1 MSEQQEQQPVILT
14 IDDQE
19 YDVNEL
25 GNDSKVHYVEVVN
38 LRKQIAELQ
47 NQIAAAQQQGIN
59 LQVALGFREN
69 ALRESIEVVEEVR
82 TGSGCRIMAQTHAS
96 KALQRI
102 ETHEKE
108 CALRYESIKERLDS
122 GSKRFDKLERMIWG
136 IYPVMITSLIAIV
149 GLVLTQ

>member
-38 LRKQIAELQ
+38 LRKQLGELQ
-47 NQIAAAQQQGIN
+47 NQIAAAQQQSIN

-69 ALRESIEVVEEVR
+69 ALRESIQTVEE
-82 TGSGCRIMAQTHAS
+82 
-96 KALQRI
+96 
-102 ETHEKE
+102 
-108 CALRYESIKERLDS
+108 ESEADA
-122 GSKRFDKLERMIWG
+122 G
-136 IYPVMITSLIAIV
+136 
-149 GLVLTQ
+149 

>member
-1 MSEQQEQQPVILT
+1 MTEQQEQQPVILT

-38 LRKQIAELQ
+38 LRRQISDLQ

-69 ALRESIEVVEEVR
+69 ALRESIQVVEEPEAEV
-82 TGSGCRIMAQTHAS
+82 
-96 KALQRI
+96 
-102 ETHEKE
+102 
-108 CALRYESIKERLDS
+108 
-122 GSKRFDKLERMIWG
+122 
-136 IYPVMITSLIAIV
+136 VN
-149 GLVLTQ
+149 

>member
-38 LRKQIAELQ
+38 LRKQIRDLQ

-69 ALRESIEVVEEVR
+69 ALRESIQVVEEPEAEV
-82 TGSGCRIMAQTHAS
+82 
-96 KALQRI
+96 
-102 ETHEKE
+102 
-108 CALRYESIKERLDS
+108 
-122 GSKRFDKLERMIWG
+122 
-136 IYPVMITSLIAIV
+136 VN
-149 GLVLTQ
+149 

>member
-38 LRKQIAELQ
+38 LRKQISDLQ

-69 ALRESIEVVEEVR
+69 ALRESIQVVEEPE
-82 TGSGCRIMAQTHAS
+82 A
-96 KALQRI
+96 
-102 ETHEKE
+102 E
-108 CALRYESIKERLDS
+108 
-122 GSKRFDKLERMIWG
+122 
-136 IYPVMITSLIAIV
+136 
-149 GLVLTQ
+149 LVN

>member
-38 LRKQIAELQ
+38 LRKQLADLQ

-69 ALRESIEVVEEVR
+69 ALRESIQVVEEPEAEV
-82 TGSGCRIMAQTHAS
+82 
-96 KALQRI
+96 
-102 ETHEKE
+102 
-108 CALRYESIKERLDS
+108 
-122 GSKRFDKLERMIWG
+122 
-136 IYPVMITSLIAIV
+136 VN
-149 GLVLTQ
+149 

>member
-25 GNDSKVHYVEVVN
+25 GNDTKVHYVEVVN
-38 LRKQIAELQ
+38 LRKQIADLQ

-69 ALRESIEVVEEVR
+69 ALRESIQVVEEPEAEV
-82 TGSGCRIMAQTHAS
+82 
-96 KALQRI
+96 
-102 ETHEKE
+102 
-108 CALRYESIKERLDS
+108 
-122 GSKRFDKLERMIWG
+122 
-136 IYPVMITSLIAIV
+136 VN
-149 GLVLTQ
+149 